1 MYEFAYV
8 FHITGIA
15 VWIGSFIGFA
25 VLMRSVASKGEIH
38 KTEAGII
45 RKIVRFVNTGV
56 LPASGIVLVSGVYMI
71 LQFNRET
78 LPLYLS
84 LMEQAG
90 SMAVLFTML
99 GVGLYSRRVTKK
111 LEEDGAAAAAGTY
124 SVLLM
129 LSAGLAL
136 IVVIITGLRLV

>member
-38 KTEAGII
+38 KTEEGII

-111 LEEDGAAAAAGTY
+111 LEEGGAAAAAGTY